1 MNKVTEI
8 CGEFPEN
15 FKKIVFGNDPNFVF
29 ENDPNFPSRLVW
41 DSEGNS
47 VVVNSFVECENYVTG
62 GWDVLPIQNYE
73 ILLQNW
79 FIAAIVA
86 TYIVRLAFLRI
97 TKINET

>member
-1 MNKVTEI
+1 MESFQKI
-8 CGEFPEN
+8 L
-15 FKKIVFGNDPNFVF
+15 KKIIFENNPNFVF
-29 ENDPNFPSRLVW
+29 ENDPNIPSRLVW

-79 FIAAIVA
+79 LIAVVVA
-86 TYIVRLAFLRI
+86 TYIIRLALLRI
-97 TKINET
+97 KKINET